1 MFCPDCGAQV
11 SGAIKFCKQCGVNLR
26 AVQEAMVR
34 PDAPGALDWNRAF
47 AAEIHRQRS
56 ATPEEKRLNEIK
68 GGVITSAVG
77 LGVTVFLFFLMNAVA
92 AGVPPHKAEIVRHIY
107 LAGLIPFLIGLA
119 ITFNGIF
126 ISRRLVEL
134 KRQQLAAPADPLPP
148 VGADTGEIVTPAM
161 PPAGDFSVTEQT
173 TTRLGQKAPAPPRD

>member
-34 PDAPGALDWNRAF
+34 PDAQGALDWTKTF

-77 LGVTVFLFFLMNAVA
+77 LGISIFLYFLLGAVA
-92 AGVPPHKAEIVRHIY
+92 AGLPLRDAQIISSVW
-107 LAGLIPFLIGLA
+107 LAGLIPFLVGLA
-119 ITFNGIF
+119 ITFNGVF

-134 KRQQLAAPADPLPP
+134 KRQQLAAPADPTPP